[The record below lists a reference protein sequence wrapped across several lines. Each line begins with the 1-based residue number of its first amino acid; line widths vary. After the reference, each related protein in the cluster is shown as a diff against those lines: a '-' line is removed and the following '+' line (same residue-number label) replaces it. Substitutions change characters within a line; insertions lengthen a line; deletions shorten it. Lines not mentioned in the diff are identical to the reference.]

1 MFGVTI
7 GVLVCYCEVTPNLLF
22 PELHMTYV
30 LRQLC
35 LLATLVALG
44 TTTASS
50 AGTPSAR
57 LDGFIANVG
66 QWPVEVLF
74 CARQNGA
81 DVWIT
86 RTGVV
91 VDAYQIDKANALRI
105 GDIER
110 QVVVGQ
116 TTPARVSTGIPV
128 SHVSFF
134 RGNSAA
140 FVAPVYSSVLLG
152 DVMPGV
158 HFAFSLA
165 ADGRVVRTLVAARGA
180 DLSQFSLE
188 RIGTRNELM
197 DVSVLTSTVFGTY
210 LGGPQK
216 DEIVSVA
223 RLSNSD
229 VIVAGNT
236 QQLEFPQGTTGG
248 YSTTLSG
255 TSDGFVVRYDWKLQK
270 VLSYT
275 FVGGSSDDRIHDVA
289 IDKQNN
295 IYVSGETNSQ
305 DLPTTTGVSGKI
317 YKAGQDAFVAKFDS
331 TLSKLGVCFY
341 HGGNKDDAGYAVA
354 IDGNGLIYLAGGTN
368 STTNFPVTFPV
379 TIRINIPGGWGRP
392 PSSRDEPGGGANMG
406 QIDGFIAS
414 FSANG
419 SLQQSRFFGREGIEY
434 FNDMA
439 VDKSSSVYLTGVTT
453 SANFETAPTSD
464 RFSSGRVPYDRTFNG
479 GNTDAFVVKL
489 NNELALAKSDD
500 GTYST
505 FFGGDG
511 EDAGRGVFVDEL
523 GRATVVGVTTSKNLP
538 TVGTLFT
545 QRLGD
550 QDIFMAVLSDDG
562 RELNSATY
570 YGGSAREEVMGAT
583 QYQGTGTAVIYGS
596 TTSMDF
602 PVTGDGSVSERGGG
616 ADGFM
621 ALINTSTNKFATLIN
636 GDGEDTVRSVAVDH
650 VGDLYYAVATT
661 STSLRAH
668 DSAAAQHSSGSDMY
682 VAKHAFGVL
691 ELTSPAGGDTWCV
704 GSNRT
709 ISWSTLGFADSTNY
723 YVQIAPEGTESWTD
737 LKQRVVGR
745 NLQWKVTSMPTGR
758 YVVRVCSYRGHVS
771 KLLTP
776 LTISN
781 PPAVTKQPS
790 NTSACV
796 GQPATLTVEAA
807 GALLKYQWRKGS
819 VDITGATSATLT
831 IPSVDQS
838 TIGQYA
844 CTVSGACSPSVVT
857 QPVTVSIG
865 TATAITSQ
873 PAGLTVEESKS
884 FTLRVV
890 ASGSGLSYQW
900 KKDGSPI
907 ADATAAEYTIPGAAL
922 TDAGSYVCTITGGCG
937 TVTSDPA
944 VVVVTPS
951 TSVTDDRTSDVAWL
965 RLIGPVPAH
974 DVVAVE
980 LVGGGEEYVVTVL
993 DLQGRT
999 LSTLTIGSVE
1009 DARRIS
1015 IATDQLA
1022 KGTYIAQFRAGN
1034 RVGHVR
1040 FSVGK

>member
-1 MFGVTI
+1 MST
-7 GVLVCYCEVTPNLLF
+7 LLR
-22 PELHMTYV
+22 HIS
-30 LRQLC
+30 
-35 LLATLVALG
+35 LLAFIVAMLA
-44 TTTASS
+44 TSASS
-50 AGTPSAR
+50 AVVPSAQV
-57 LDGFIANVG
+57 DGFIANVG
-66 QWPVEVLF
+66 QWPIEVLF

-91 VDAYQIDKANALRI
+91 VDAYQLDKGNARRI
-105 GDIER
+105 GEIER

-116 TTPARVSTGIPV
+116 ATPARVSMGSPV
-128 SHVSFF
+128 GTVSFY
-134 RGNSAA
+134 RGAGAA
-140 FVAPVYSSVLLG
+140 FVAPVYSNVLLG
-152 DVMPGV
+152 DVIPGV
-158 HFAFSLA
+158 GFAFSRN
-165 ADGRVVRTLVAARGA
+165 ADGRVVRTMIAAPGA
-180 DLSQFSLE
+180 DVSRLSIE
-188 RIGTRNELM
+188 RLGAHNELM
-197 DVSVLTSTVFGTY
+197 DVTIVTSTVFGTY

-216 DEIVSVA
+216 DEIRSVV
-223 RLSNSD
+223 RLSNSN
-229 VIVAGNT
+229 VVVAGTT

-248 YSTTLSG
+248 YSTTLKG
-255 TSDGFVVRYDWKLQK
+255 TSDGFVARYDWKLQK

-275 FVGGSSDDRIHDVA
+275 FIGGGSDDRIHDVA

-295 IYVSGETNSQ
+295 VYISGETNSS
-305 DLPTTTGVSGKI
+305 DLPTTSGVSGKI

-331 TLSKLGVCFY
+331 TLTKLGVCFY
-341 HGGNKDDAGYAVA
+341 HGGNKDDMGYAIAV
-354 IDGNGLIYLAGGTN
+354 DGNGLIYLAGGTN

-414 FSANG
+414 FSVNG
-419 SLQQSRFFGREGIEY
+419 SIQQSRFFGREGIEY

-479 GNTDAFVVKL
+479 GNTDAFVVKV

-505 FFGGDG
+505 FFGGDA
-511 EDAGRGVFVDEL
+511 EDAGRGIFVDEL

-570 YGGSAREEVMGAT
+570 YGGSAREEILGAT
-583 QYQGTGTAVIYGS
+583 QYMGTGTAVIYGS

-602 PVTGDGSVSERGGG
+602 PITGDGAVSERGGA
-616 ADGFM
+616 ADGFL
-621 ALINTSTNKFATLIN
+621 ALINTTTNKFATLIN
-636 GDGEDTVRSVAVDH
+636 GDGDDTVRSVAVDH

-668 DSAAAQHSSGSDMY
+668 DSAAAQHTTGADMY
-682 VAKHAFGVL
+682 IAKHAFGVL

-709 ISWSTLGFADSTNY
+709 ISWSSLGFADTTNF
-723 YVQIAPEGTESWTD
+723 YVQIAPEGTENWTD
-737 LKQRVVGR
+737 LKQRVAGR
-745 NLQWKVTSMPTGR
+745 NLQWKVAALPTGR
-758 YVVRVCSYRGHVS
+758 YIVRVSSYRGHVS

-781 PPAVTKQPS
+781 PPAITKQPAS
-790 NTSACV
+790 TSACA
-796 GQPATLTVEAA
+796 GKPATLTVEAS
-807 GALLKYQWRKGS
+807 GASLKYQWRKGS
-819 VDITGATSATLT
+819 VDVPGATSASYT
-831 IPSVDQS
+831 IPAVDQS
-838 TIGQYA
+838 TIGQYV
-844 CTVSGACSPSVVT
+844 CTVSGACTPSVAT
-857 QPVTVSIG
+857 QVVTVSVG
-865 TATAITSQ
+865 SAPAITTQ
-873 PAGLTVEESKS
+873 PAGLTVEQSRS
-884 FTLRVV
+884 FTLRVATS
-890 ASGSGLSYQW
+890 ASSVTYQW
-900 KKDGSPI
+900 KKDGTPI
-907 ADATAAEYTIPGAAL
+907 AGATSAEYTIAAASL
-922 TDAGSYVCTITGGCG
+922 SDAGSYVCTIDGGCG
-937 TVTSDPA
+937 SVSSEPA

-951 TSVTDDRTSDVAWL
+951 TSVDDDRSSDVAWL
-965 RLIGPVPAH
+965 RLIGPTPASEQVAF
-974 DVVAVE
+974 DV
-980 LVGGGEEYVVTVL
+980 VGGGEQFVVTVL

-999 LSTLTIGSVE
+999 LSALALGSVE
-1009 DARRIS
+1009 DSRRVS
-1015 IATDQLA
+1015 IAVDQLA
-1022 KGTYIAQFRAGN
+1022 KGVYIAQFRAGD

-1040 FSVGK
+1040 FTVGK

>member
-1 MFGVTI
+1 
-7 GVLVCYCEVTPNLLF
+7 
-22 PELHMTYV
+22 MTNV
-30 LRQLC
+30 LRLFC
-35 LLATLVALG
+35 LALI
-44 TTTASS
+44 ASALMPVVS
-50 AGTPSAR
+50 GASVGVPSATV
-57 LDGFIANVG
+57 DGFIANVG

-91 VDAYQIDKANALRI
+91 VDAYALDKLNDRRI

-116 TTPARVSTGIPV
+116 ARPARVSMSEPIAT
-128 SHVSFF
+128 VSFF
-134 RGNSAA
+134 RGGGQQ
-140 FVAPVYSSVLLG
+140 VTAPVYSHILLG
-152 DVMPGV
+152 DIVPGV
-158 HFAFSLA
+158 SFAFSRN
-165 ADGRVVRTLVAARGA
+165 ADGRVVRNMIAAPGA
-180 DLSQFSLE
+180 DIGRVSIE

-197 DVSVLTSTVFGTY
+197 DVTVVTSTVFGTY

-216 DEIVSVA
+216 DEIKSVV
-223 RLSNSD
+223 RLSNSN
-229 VIVAGNT
+229 VIVAGT
-236 QQLEFPQGTTGG
+236 TSQLEFPQGTTGG
-248 YSTTLSG
+248 YSTALKG
-255 TSDGFVVRYDWKLQK
+255 TSDGFVARYDWKLQK

-275 FVGGSSDDRIHDVA
+275 FIGGGSDDRIHDVA

-295 IYVSGETNSQ
+295 VYICGETNSG
-305 DLPTTTGVSGKI
+305 DLPTTSGVSGKI
-317 YKAGQDAFVAKFDS
+317 YKAGQDAFVAKLDS

-341 HGGNKDDAGYAVA
+341 HGGNKDDMGYAIAV
-354 IDGNGLIYLAGGTN
+354 DGNGLIYLAGGTN

-392 PSSRDEPGGGANMG
+392 PSTRDEPGGGANMG

-419 SLQQSRFFGREGIEY
+419 SVQQSRFFGREGIEY

-479 GNTDAFVVKL
+479 GNTDAFVVKV

-505 FFGGDG
+505 FFGGDA
-511 EDAGRGVFVDEL
+511 EDAGRGIFVDEL

-545 QRLGD
+545 QRIGD

-570 YGGSAREEVMGAT
+570 YGGSAREEIMGAT
-583 QYQGTGTAVIYGS
+583 QYMGTGTAVIYGS

-602 PVTGDGSVSERGGG
+602 PVTGDGAVSDRGGA
-616 ADGFM
+616 ADGFI

-636 GDGEDTVRSVAVDH
+636 GDGDDTVRSVAVDH

-668 DSAAAQHSSGSDMY
+668 DSAAAQHASGSDMY

-709 ISWSTLGFADSTNY
+709 ISWSTLGFADSTNF
-723 YVQIAPEGTESWTD
+723 YVQIAPEGTENWTD

-745 NLQWKVTSMPTGR
+745 NLQWKVTSLPTGR

-781 PPAVTKQPS
+781 PPAITKQPVS
-790 NTSACV
+790 TSACA
-796 GQPATLTVEAA
+796 GKPATLSVEAS
-807 GALLKYQWRKGS
+807 GATLKYQWRKGS
-819 VDITGATSATLT
+819 VDIPGATAATYT
-831 IPSVDQS
+831 IASVDQS
-838 TIGQYA
+838 SVGQYA
-844 CTVSGACSPSVVT
+844 CTVSGACSPSVVS
-857 QPVTVSIG
+857 QAVTVSVG
-865 TATAITSQ
+865 NAPAITTQ
-873 PAGLTVEESKS
+873 PAGLTVEQSKP
-884 FTLRVV
+884 FTLRVATS
-890 ASGSGLSYQW
+890 ASSVTYQW
-900 KKDGSPI
+900 KKDGTPI
-907 ADATAAEYTIPGAAL
+907 SGATTAEYTVAAASL
-922 TDAGSYVCTITGGCG
+922 SDAGSYVCTIDGGCG
-937 TVTSDPA
+937 SVNSEPA
-944 VVVVTPS
+944 VVVVTPT
-951 TSVTDDRTSDVAWL
+951 TSVDEDRSSDVAWL
-965 RLIGPVPAH
+965 RLIGPTPATEQVAF
-974 DVVAVE
+974 DVV
-980 LVGGGEEYVVTVL
+980 GEGEDYTVTVL

-999 LSTLTIGSVE
+999 MMSLALGRVE
-1009 DARRIS
+1009 DARRVA

-1022 KGTYIAQFRAGN
+1022 KGVYLAQFRAGD
-1034 RVGHVR
+1034 RIGHVR
-1040 FSVGK
+1040 FTVGK

>member
-1 MFGVTI
+1 MNT
-7 GVLVCYCEVTPNLLF
+7 LLR
-22 PELHMTYV
+22 HIS
-30 LRQLC
+30 
-35 LLATLVALG
+35 LLAVIVAIIA
-44 TTTASS
+44 TSASS
-50 AGTPSAR
+50 AVVPSAQV
-57 LDGFIANVG
+57 DGFIANVG
-66 QWPVEVLF
+66 QWPIEVLF

-91 VDAYQIDKANALRI
+91 VDAYDLDKANARRI

-110 QVVVGQ
+110 QVIAGQ
-116 TTPARVSTGIPV
+116 STPARVSMGSPV
-128 SHVSFF
+128 GSVSFY
-134 RGNSAA
+134 RGAGAA
-140 FVAPVYSSVLLG
+140 FVAPVYSNVLLG
-152 DVMPGV
+152 DVVPGV
-158 HFAFSLA
+158 GFAFSRN
-165 ADGRVVRTLVAARGA
+165 ADGRVVRTMIASPGA
-180 DLSQFSLE
+180 DVSRLSIE
-188 RIGTRNELM
+188 RLGTRNELM
-197 DVSVLTSTVFGTY
+197 DVTIVTSTVFGTY

-216 DEIVSVA
+216 DEIRSVV

-229 VIVAGNT
+229 VVVAGTT

-248 YSTTLSG
+248 YSTTLKG
-255 TSDGFVVRYDWKLQK
+255 TSDGFVARYDWKLQK

-275 FVGGSSDDRIHDVA
+275 FIGGGSDDRIHDVA
-289 IDKQNN
+289 VDKQNN
-295 IYVSGETNSQ
+295 VYISGETNSS
-305 DLPTTTGVSGKI
+305 DLPTTSGVSGKI

-331 TLSKLGVCFY
+331 TLTKLGVCFY
-341 HGGNKDDAGYAVA
+341 HGGNKDDMGYAIAV
-354 IDGNGLIYLAGGTN
+354 DGNGLIYLAGGTN

-419 SLQQSRFFGREGIEY
+419 SIQQSRFFGREGIEY

-505 FFGGDG
+505 FFGGDA
-511 EDAGRGVFVDEL
+511 EDAGRGIFVDEL

-570 YGGSAREEVMGAT
+570 YGGSAREEILGAT
-583 QYQGTGTAVIYGS
+583 QYMGTGTAVIYGT

-602 PVTGDGSVSERGGG
+602 PVTGDGAASERGGG
-616 ADGFM
+616 TDGFI
-621 ALINTSTNKFATLIN
+621 ALINTTTNKFATLIN
-636 GDGEDTVRSVAVDH
+636 GDGDDTVRSVAVDH

-668 DSAAAQHSSGSDMY
+668 DSAAAQHGTGSDMY
-682 VAKHAFGVL
+682 IAKHAFGVL

-709 ISWSTLGFADSTNY
+709 ISWSSLGFADTTNF
-723 YVQIAPEGTESWTD
+723 YVQIAPEGTENWTD

-745 NLQWKVTSMPTGR
+745 NLQWKVAALPTGR
-758 YVVRVCSYRGHVS
+758 YVVRVSSYRGHVS

-781 PPAVTKQPS
+781 PPAITKQPIS
-790 NTSACV
+790 TSACA
-796 GQPATLTVEAA
+796 GKPATLTVEAS
-807 GALLKYQWRKGS
+807 GASLRYQWRKGS
-819 VDITGATSATLT
+819 VDVPGATSASYT
-831 IPSVDQS
+831 IPAVDQS

-844 CTVSGACSPSVVT
+844 CTVSGACTPSVAT
-857 QPVTVSIG
+857 QVVTVSVG
-865 TATAITSQ
+865 AAPSITTQ
-873 PAGLTVEESKS
+873 PTGLTVEQSKP
-884 FTLRVV
+884 FTLRVATS
-890 ASGSGLSYQW
+890 ASSVTFQW
-900 KKDGSPI
+900 KKDGTPI
-907 ADATAAEYTIPGAAL
+907 TDATSAEYTIPAASL
-922 TDAGSYVCTITGGCG
+922 SDAGSYVCTIDGGCG
-937 TVTSDPA
+937 SVTSEPA
-944 VVVVTPS
+944 IVVVTPT
-951 TSVTDDRTSDVAWL
+951 TSVDDDRSSDVAWL
-965 RLIGPVPAH
+965 RLIGPTPASEQVAF
-974 DVVAVE
+974 DV
-980 LVGGGEEYVVTVL
+980 VGGGEDYVMTVV

-999 LSTLTIGSVE
+999 LSTLALGRVE
-1009 DARRIS
+1009 DARRVS

-1022 KGTYIAQFRAGN
+1022 KGVYIAQFRAGD

-1040 FSVGK
+1040 FTVGK